1 MDFHF
6 SDSDSETQTELAISL
21 APQIDLQEPS
31 KSEAL
36 QPSVPLKKIEMD
48 KFEFN
53 KQFYT
58 YENFGY
64 ATNPVNKEE
73 LIVKQFTSLS
83 DKYPSVYEKSS
94 KTRKDLK
101 KDLKAKRKTND
112 DPASPGFLGPWAH
125 YEGEELLFQGRYQE
139 IDEEQKAKLAL
150 FEEKRQKKLQEYKEN
165 PTIKDYERTKITI
178 NEAKITK
185 HVDTLTDYQN
195 RSIFIPPSEL
205 KMDPNSVAYIPKK
218 CKQTLAGHTS
228 GVQCIKFH
236 KDGHLMISCSL
247 DHTIKIW
254 DAVGTKK
261 CIQTYA
267 GHSNSVRD
275 LC

>member
-94 KTRKDLK
+94 KTRK
-101 KDLKAKRKTND
+101 
-112 DPASPGFLGPWAH
+112 GFIIRP
-125 YEGEELLFQGRYQE
+125 LL
-139 IDEEQKAKLAL
+139 
-150 FEEKRQKKLQEYKEN
+150 N
-165 PTIKDYERTKITI
+165 
-178 NEAKITK
+178 
-185 HVDTLTDYQN
+185 
-195 RSIFIPPSEL
+195 
-205 KMDPNSVAYIPKK
+205 
-218 CKQTLAGHTS
+218 
-228 GVQCIKFH
+228 
-236 KDGHLMISCSL
+236 
-247 DHTIKIW
+247 
-254 DAVGTKK
+254 
-261 CIQTYA
+261 
-267 GHSNSVRD
+267 
-275 LC
+275 